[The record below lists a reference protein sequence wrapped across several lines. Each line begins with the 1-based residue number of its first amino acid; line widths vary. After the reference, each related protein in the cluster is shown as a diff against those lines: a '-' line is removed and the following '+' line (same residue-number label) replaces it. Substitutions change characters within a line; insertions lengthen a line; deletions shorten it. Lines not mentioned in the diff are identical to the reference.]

1 MPTGLPSAL
10 EQAVKE
16 IVATPEWASYFASF
30 NTGWN
35 FVDAKEYSAL
45 LSEQNFSTVRLSLVR
60 QVDIFPSRAVF
71 EKFISQWFPYLRP
84 LPDELKKSFMTQ
96 VLDRYLAI
104 ESPTPNGEVHFK
116 IRRLEVVALK
126 K

>member
-1 MPTGLPSAL
+1 MPTGLPSTL
-10 EQAVKE
+10 EQAVNE
-16 IVATPEWASYFASF
+16 IIAAPEWAPYFASF

-35 FVDAKEYSAL
+35 FVSAKEYCAL
-45 LSEQNFSTVRLSLVR
+45 LSEQHFATVRLSIVPQL
-60 QVDIFPSRAVF
+60 DIFPSRAVF

-84 LPDELKKSFMTQ
+84 LPDELKKSFMAQ
-96 VLDRYLAI
+96 VLDRYLAL
-104 ESPTPNGEVHFK
+104 ESPVPNGEVHFK